1 MYKNLAAI
9 VVALPSTVREIPC
22 FAPAWPLLAVAP

>member
-9 VVALPSTVREIPC
+9 VVALSSTVRETPC
-22 FAPAWPLLAVAP
+22 LAGILATVAVAP

>member
-9 VVALPSTVREIPC
+9 VVAFSSTVRETPC
-22 FAPAWPLLAVAP
+22 LAGALPTVAVAP

>member
-9 VVALPSTVREIPC
+9 VVAFGSTVRETPC
-22 FAPAWPLLAVAP
+22 LAAVLPPMVVAL